1 MSKPKLNQ
9 TSALQKL
16 RNFCA
21 YYNLRESDEL
31 LTRTFLI
38 LLAGN
43 YSKQTI
49 HTMERV
55 LDYFDA
61 LESLLPA
68 LYELRDGLKDPGNE
82 EGEEDTFQN
91 RVLAKDLFASFK
103 RHPE

>member
-1 MSKPKLNQ
+1 MIKPELNQ
-9 TSALQKL
+9 TSAAKKL

-21 YYNLRESDEL
+21 CYNLRESDEL

-49 HTMERV
+49 YTMERV

-61 LESLLPA
+61 LESLLPT
-68 LYELRDGLKDPGNE
+68 LYELCEELKE
-82 EGEEDTFQN
+82 EENKKGEADIYP
-91 RVLAKDLFASFK
+91 VHVSAKDLFASFK